1 MRKRLNIDEYRNRI
15 DRIDKQLV
23 ALFCERM
30 DTASDIAAWKKEQKR
45 PVFDPERERQK
56 LLEVASSV
64 PEELREYTA
73 SLYSLL
79 FELSRS
85 YQNRL
90 LGTASELTAQIQGA
104 IDETP
109 ALFPS
114 DASVACQGVAGA
126 YSQIACD
133 RLFKRPAVLYLS
145 SFDAV
150 FSAIES
156 GLCRYGVVPLEN
168 STAGSVNAVYDL
180 MMNHNFRIVRSVRIK
195 VDHCLLV
202 NPGTRREEIRE
213 IYSHQQAISQ
223 CEKYLQSFPNARVI
237 PCENTAVAAKIVAKA
252 GRRDAAALSSHAC
265 GKIYGLS
272 CLESSVQ
279 DMDNNFT
286 RFICISKK
294 LEIYPGADRTSLMA
308 VLPHEPGSLYK
319 LLSRF
324 YALGLNL
331 NKLESRP
338 LPNRNFEFMF
348 YFDLETSVYSP
359 QFLQLMG
366 EMPTLCE
373 EFSYLGSYSEV
384 I

>member
-1 MRKRLNIDEYRNRI
+1 MNIDEYRNRI

-23 ALFCERM
+23 TLFCERM
-30 DTASDIAAWKKEQKR
+30 DTASDIAAWKQEQKR

-202 NPGTRREEIRE
+202 NPGTKREEIRE

-237 PCENTAVAAKIVAKA
+237 PCENTAVAAKMVAQA

>member
-1 MRKRLNIDEYRNRI
+1 MNIDEYRNRI

-23 ALFCERM
+23 TLFCERM

-64 PEELREYTA
+64 PEELQEYTA

-133 RLFKRPAVLYLS
+133 RLFKRPAILYLS

-223 CEKYLQSFPNARVI
+223 CEKYLPSFPNARVI
-237 PCENTAVAAKIVAKA
+237 PCENTAVAAKMVAQA

>member
-1 MRKRLNIDEYRNRI
+1 MNIDEYRNRI

-23 ALFCERM
+23 TLFCERM

-202 NPGTRREEIRE
+202 NPGTKREEIRE

-237 PCENTAVAAKIVAKA
+237 PCENTAVAAKMVAEA

-338 LPNRNFEFMF
+338 LPNRNFGFMF

>member
-1 MRKRLNIDEYRNRI
+1 MNIDEYRNRI

-23 ALFCERM
+23 TLFCERM

-64 PEELREYTA
+64 PEELQEYTA

-126 YSQIACD
+126 YSQIACN
-133 RLFKRPAVLYLS
+133 RLFKRPAILYLS

-223 CEKYLQSFPNARVI
+223 CEKYLPSFPNARVI
-237 PCENTAVAAKIVAKA
+237 PCENTAVAAKMVAQA

>member
-1 MRKRLNIDEYRNRI
+1 MNIDEYRNRI

-23 ALFCERM
+23 TLFCERM

-133 RLFKRPAVLYLS
+133 RLFKRPAILYLS

-237 PCENTAVAAKIVAKA
+237 PCENTAVAAKMVAEA

-286 RFICISKK
+286 RFICISKE

-338 LPNRNFEFMF
+338 LPDRNFEFMF

>member
-1 MRKRLNIDEYRNRI
+1 MNIDEYRNRI

-23 ALFCERM
+23 TLFCERM
-30 DTASDIAAWKKEQKR
+30 DTASDIAAWKQEQKR

-237 PCENTAVAAKIVAKA
+237 PCENTAVAAKMVAEA

>member
-1 MRKRLNIDEYRNRI
+1 MNIDEYRNRI

-237 PCENTAVAAKIVAKA
+237 PCENTAVAAKMVAEA
-252 GRRDAAALSSHAC
+252 GRRDAAALSSHSC

>member
-1 MRKRLNIDEYRNRI
+1 MNIDEYRNRI

-202 NPGTRREEIRE
+202 NPGTKREEIRE

-237 PCENTAVAAKIVAKA
+237 PCENTAVAAKMVAEA

>member
-1 MRKRLNIDEYRNRI
+1 MNIDEYRNRI

-23 ALFCERM
+23 TLFCERM

-56 LLEVASSV
+56 LIELASSV

-202 NPGTRREEIRE
+202 NPGTKREERRE

-237 PCENTAVAAKIVAKA
+237 PCENTAVAAKMVAEA

-272 CLESSVQ
+272 CLECSVQ

-286 RFICISKK
+286 RFICISKT

>member
-1 MRKRLNIDEYRNRI
+1 MNIDEYRNRI

-23 ALFCERM
+23 TLFCERM

-133 RLFKRPAVLYLS
+133 RLFKRPAILYLS

-237 PCENTAVAAKIVAKA
+237 PCENTAVAAKMVAEA

-348 YFDLETSVYSP
+348 YFDLETFVYSP

>member
-1 MRKRLNIDEYRNRI
+1 MNIDEYRNRI

-23 ALFCERM
+23 TLFCERM

-237 PCENTAVAAKIVAKA
+237 PCENTAVAAKMVAEA
-252 GRRDAAALSSHAC
+252 GRRDAAALSSHSC

>member
-1 MRKRLNIDEYRNRI
+1 MNIDEYRNRI

-23 ALFCERM
+23 TLFCERM
-30 DTASDIAAWKKEQKR
+30 DTAPDIAAWKKEQKR

-133 RLFKRPAVLYLS
+133 RLFKRPAILYLS

-237 PCENTAVAAKIVAKA
+237 PCENTAVAAKMVAEA
-252 GRRDAAALSSHAC
+252 GRRDAAALSSHSC

>member
-1 MRKRLNIDEYRNRI
+1 MNIDEYRNRI
-15 DRIDKQLV
+15 DSIDKQLV
-23 ALFCERM
+23 TLFCERM

-133 RLFKRPAVLYLS
+133 RLFKRPAILYLS

-223 CEKYLQSFPNARVI
+223 CEKYLQSFPNAHVI
-237 PCENTAVAAKIVAKA
+237 PCENTAVAAKMVAEA
-252 GRRDAAALSSHAC
+252 GRRDAAALSSHSC

>member
-1 MRKRLNIDEYRNRI
+1 MNIDEYRNRI

-23 ALFCERM
+23 VLFCERM

-237 PCENTAVAAKIVAKA
+237 PCENTAVAAKMVAEA
-252 GRRDAAALSSHAC
+252 GRRDAAALSSHSC

>member
-1 MRKRLNIDEYRNRI
+1 MNIDEYRNRI

-23 ALFCERM
+23 TLFCERM

-237 PCENTAVAAKIVAKA
+237 PCENTAVAAKMVADA

-265 GKIYGLS
+265 GKLYGLS

-286 RFICISKK
+286 RFICISKE

>member
-1 MRKRLNIDEYRNRI
+1 MNIDEYRNRI

-23 ALFCERM
+23 TLFCERM

-168 STAGSVNAVYDL
+168 SRAGSVNAVYDL

-237 PCENTAVAAKIVAKA
+237 PCENTAVAAKMVAEA

>member
-1 MRKRLNIDEYRNRI
+1 MNIDEYRNRI

-23 ALFCERM
+23 TLFCERM

-133 RLFKRPAVLYLS
+133 RLFKRPAILYLS

-237 PCENTAVAAKIVAKA
+237 PCENTAVAAKMVAQA

-286 RFICISKK
+286 RFICISKE

>member
-1 MRKRLNIDEYRNRI
+1 MNIDEYRNRI

-23 ALFCERM
+23 TLFCERM

-133 RLFKRPAVLYLS
+133 RLFKRPAILYLS

-202 NPGTRREEIRE
+202 NPGTKREEIRE

-237 PCENTAVAAKIVAKA
+237 PCENTAVAAKMVAQA

-308 VLPHEPGSLYK
+308 LLPHEPGSLYK

-338 LPNRNFEFMF
+338 LPDRNFEFMF

>member
-1 MRKRLNIDEYRNRI
+1 MNIDEYRNRI

-23 ALFCERM
+23 TLFCERM
-30 DTASDIAAWKKEQKR
+30 DTASDIAAWKQEQKR

-109 ALFPS
+109 SLFPS

-133 RLFKRPAVLYLS
+133 RLFKRPAILYLS

-237 PCENTAVAAKIVAKA
+237 PCENTAVAAKMVAQA

>member
-1 MRKRLNIDEYRNRI
+1 MNIDEYRNRI

-23 ALFCERM
+23 TLFCERM

-133 RLFKRPAVLYLS
+133 RLFKRPAILYLS

-202 NPGTRREEIRE
+202 NPGTKREEIRE

-237 PCENTAVAAKIVAKA
+237 PCENTAVAAKMVAEA

-286 RFICISKK
+286 RFICISKE
-294 LEIYPGADRTSLMA
+294 LELYPGADRTSLMA

>member
-1 MRKRLNIDEYRNRI
+1 MNIDEYRNRI

-23 ALFCERM
+23 TLFCERM

-133 RLFKRPAVLYLS
+133 RLFKRPAILYLS

-223 CEKYLQSFPNARVI
+223 CQRFLQTLRGVRVI
-237 PCENTAVAAKIVAKA
+237 PCANTAEAAKRVAESGRSDVAALAS
-252 GRRDAAALSSHAC
+252 RSC

>member
-1 MRKRLNIDEYRNRI
+1 MNIDEYRNRI

-23 ALFCERM
+23 TLFCERM

-237 PCENTAVAAKIVAKA
+237 PCENTAVAAKMVAEA

-308 VLPHEPGSLYK
+308 VLPHEPGTLYK

>member
-1 MRKRLNIDEYRNRI
+1 MNIDEYRNRI
-15 DRIDKQLV
+15 DRLDKQLV
-23 ALFCERM
+23 TLFCARM

-237 PCENTAVAAKIVAKA
+237 PCENTAVAAKMVAEA

>member
-1 MRKRLNIDEYRNRI
+1 MNIDEYRNRI

-23 ALFCERM
+23 TLFCERM

-202 NPGTRREEIRE
+202 NPGTKREEIRE

-237 PCENTAVAAKIVAKA
+237 PCENTAVAAKMVAEA

-359 QFLQLMG
+359 QVLQLMG
-366 EMPTLCE
+366 ERPTLCE
-373 EFSYLGSYSEV
+373 EFSYLGSYNDG

>member
-1 MRKRLNIDEYRNRI
+1 MNIDEYRNRI

-23 ALFCERM
+23 TLFCERM

-202 NPGTRREEIRE
+202 NPGTKREEIRE

-237 PCENTAVAAKIVAKA
+237 PCENTAVAAKMVAEA

-384 I
+384 M

>member
-1 MRKRLNIDEYRNRI
+1 MNIDEYRNRI

-23 ALFCERM
+23 TLFCERM
-30 DTASDIAAWKKEQKR
+30 DTASDIAAWKQEQKR

-109 ALFPS
+109 SLFPS

-133 RLFKRPAVLYLS
+133 RLFKRPAILYLS

-237 PCENTAVAAKIVAKA
+237 PCENTAVAAKMVAEA
-252 GRRDAAALSSHAC
+252 GRRDVAALSSHAC